1 MTARTLRNTALIGLV
16 VVSFGFAVETAVM
29 GLVLQHQGEPES
41 SIRSLTTLSVC
52 GLMISA
58 LACARALFVIRGVP
72 TPPTPPVR
80 PAQRQREKVLAA
92 S

>member
-1 MTARTLRNTALIGLV
+1 MTARTLRNIALIGLV

-41 SIRSLTTLSVC
+41 SIRSLSTLSVC
-52 GLMISA
+52 GLMVSVT
-58 LACARALFVIRGVP
+58 ACARALFVVRRVP
-72 TPPTPPVR
+72 TPPSPPR